1 MTNKNLRI
9 SKAIGFSI
17 AGIITLF
24 LSVLRESAI
33 ILLSKAISNPETLTH
48 AYSLLKFV
56 VIAFGLVL
64 LGIGIYN
71 LVMVFV
77 EKDKEGN
84 PLPI

>member
-1 MTNKNLRI
+1 MNKNLRI

-17 AGIITLF
+17 AGIIVLF
-24 LSVLRESAI
+24 LSVLKESAI
-33 ILLSKAISNPETLTH
+33 ILLSKAINNPETLTH

-77 EKDKEGN
+77 EKDKEFN
-84 PLPI
+84 LPK